1 MSRRLLIDQILQ
13 KLGLQ
18 EVQAAKVPQAKIVE
32 PHGVLDPRKGQQVCL
47 FVVGPAF
54 DQDVPNA
61 MMTCR
66 MGYAHAFEALGIPY
80 LFVDQQDLPAILPDL
95 TRPFCMINGSDF
107 VYMRNPVIKALRGVP
122 HCVWVDPWFEGSD
135 RFFAEHGLD
144 ARIWA
149 WTDEHRAKILDS
161 EPRFVHTATVSAG
174 LGFFSEWGR
183 RGLET
188 VSLPLACDTALYSP
202 EGPHDPRFDGIRLAF
217 VGGYWESKGKQLDR
231 YLRPFEDDLVVYG
244 YSEWP
249 YRGYRGLLPIA
260 DEPALYRQ
268 ALVSPVI
275 NEPSVAILHGQINE
289 RIFKVLG
296 SGGYPL
302 VDAVPAYRELF
313 SADELPIP
321 DDAETFNHMLRDI
334 LERGAPRYECALARQ
349 AVLERHT
356 YVHRAEQVLEGLGC
370 SR

>member
-1 MSRRLLIDQILQ
+1 MGTRALLKCLLE
-13 KLGLQ
+13 KLTRQ
-18 EVQAAKVPQAKIVE
+18 QTPVEAVPKAKIIE
-32 PHGVLDPRKGQQVCL
+32 PHGRLDPFGVAQVCL

-54 DQDVPNA
+54 DQNVPNA

-66 MGYAHAFEALGIPY
+66 MGYAHAFESLGIPY
-80 LFVDQQDLPAILPDL
+80 LFVDQQDLPGILPDL

-174 LGFFSEWGR
+174 LGFFSEWGC

-188 VSLPLACDTALYSP
+188 VSLPLACDTDLYSP
-202 EGPHDPRFDGIRLAF
+202 GGPHDPRFDGIRLAF
-217 VGGYWESKGKQLDR
+217 VGGYWESKGKQLDC
-231 YLRPFEDDLVVYG
+231 YLKPFEEDLVVYG

-313 SADELPIP
+313 SAEELPIP
-321 DDAETFNHMLRDI
+321 KDAETFYHMLRET
-334 LERGAPRYECALARQ
+334 LLRGAPRQECALARQ
-349 AVLERHT
+349 AVLGRHT
-356 YVHRAEQVLEGLGC
+356 YVHRARQVLTGLD
-370 SR
+370 RL